1 MRRLYPQAV
10 PEAVNEGPHQAGT
23 NIKPAVPCLHN
34 GQNPELANSA
44 DPIDSCAQNI
54 HSLWLATSNDPNRV
68 AAPNGGSAR
77 GYQEPFASFG
87 CMAVLVTARRSVG
100 QAVCLCIAA
109 LAVNVRN
116 CRT

>member
-44 DPIDSCAQNI
+44 DPLIAARRTYTRCGSPHRTIQTELPHRTAGQRAVI
-54 HSLWLATSNDPNRV
+54 KSPSHRLAAWPSWLRLGDQ
-68 AAPNGGSAR
+68 SAR
-77 GYQEPFASFG
+77 LYVYASPR
-87 CMAVLVTARRSVG
+87 LR
-100 QAVCLCIAA
+100 
-109 LAVNVRN
+109 
-116 CRT
+116 